1 MKQRADIGL
10 VALGAGILTVGIW
23 AATSVFA
30 ASTQSTVDMPVSSVT
45 TTAATTIP
53 AMPMAAHHHQR
64 LNETAELF
72 GITADE
78 LTSALQ
84 SGKEFYQ
91 IAAEHGVTFDK
102 LKANRE
108 QEVKARLDDMVKV
121 GYLTQEQADKQWKLF
136 QEREEEMPM
145 MMGMGGHHFR
155 GHGFG
160 M

>member
-1 MKQRADIGL
+1 MKQRANIGL
-10 VALGAGILTVGIW
+10 VALGAGILTIGIW

-30 ASTQSTVDMPVSSVT
+30 ATSQSTVDMPVSLVA
-45 TTAATTIP
+45 TTAAATTAP
-53 AMPMAAHHHQR
+53 AMPMAAHHQQR
-64 LNETAELF
+64 VNETAELL
-72 GITADE
+72 GITAGE

-84 SGKEFYQ
+84 GGKEFYQ
-91 IAAEHGVTFDK
+91 IAAEHGVTYDK
-102 LKANRE
+102 LKASRDQQIKE
-108 QEVKARLDDMVKV
+108 RLDDMVKV

-145 MMGMGGHHFR
+145 KGMGGHHFR